1 MSKIQAIVLLVLA
14 NMLWGSSH
22 AIGKLAIDTF
32 DPLLLA
38 GLRVTIATGC
48 FWGLRFSGIAPRE
61 GVPSRDVLTLAG
73 LGLLTVACAQFL
85 DYRGLSLTTAT
96 DSSLMIIGEVI
107 FTTIL
112 AWLIMRER
120 INTQKRLGLV
130 LGTIGVVV
138 LTLGGAPDSAYA
150 PQRALGN
157 TLVLLALLCESIFT
171 VLGARYA
178 QTYQPL
184 TILRW
189 TYSGSMVVWT
199 PVLVWAYLSG
209 AISGAP
215 PAAWGAVVYMAVATS
230 VISYL
235 LWFWVIRS
243 AGSSLGAMTL
253 FVQPVVGSVIGLLLL
268 AEPQSPGLYIGATL
282 IVTAMLVATLAD
294 RAPATPPGEEGA
306 YAGH

>member
-1 MSKIQAIVLLVLA
+1 MTRLRAVLLLVLA
-14 NMLWGSSH
+14 NVLWGSSH

-38 GLRVTIATGC
+38 GLRISIATGC
-48 FWGLRFSGIAPRE
+48 FWGLRLSGVAPRE
-61 GVPSRDVLTLAG
+61 VVPSRDVLTLAG

-112 AWLIMRER
+112 AWLVAREH
-120 INTQKRLGLV
+120 IGTQKRIGLILGI
-130 LGTIGVVV
+130 IGVVV
-138 LTLGGAPDSAYA
+138 LTFGGAPDSAYA
-150 PQRALGN
+150 PDRTLGN
-157 TLVLLALLCESIFT
+157 TLVLLALLCESVFT

-189 TYSGSMVVWT
+189 TYTGSMLVWI
-199 PVLVWAYLSG
+199 PVLGWAFVQH
-209 AISGAP
+209 AIPNASV
-215 PAAWGAVVYMAVATS
+215 AAWSAVVYMAVATS
-230 VISYL
+230 VVSYL

-253 FVQPVVGSVIGLLLL
+253 FVQPVVGSLIGLVLL
-268 AEPQSPGLYIGATL
+268 AEPQSPGLYIGAVL
-282 IVTAMLVATLAD
+282 IVIAMFVATLAD
-294 RAPATPPGEEGA
+294 REPMLPAHEENTHA
-306 YAGH
+306 RH

>member
-1 MSKIQAIVLLVLA
+1 MSKIQAIFFLVLA
-14 NMLWGSSH
+14 NVLWGSSH

-32 DPLLLA
+32 DPLILA

-48 FWGLRFSGIAPRE
+48 FWGLRWSGIATRE
-61 GVPSRDVLTLAG
+61 VVPLRDVGTLAG
-73 LGLLTVACAQFL
+73 LGLLTVACSQFL

-112 AWLIMRER
+112 AWLVAREH
-120 INTQKRLGLV
+120 IGYQKRIGLV
-130 LGTIGVVV
+130 LGIVGVVV

-178 QTYQPL
+178 QSYQPL

-189 TYSGSMVVWT
+189 TYTGSMLVWI
-199 PVLVWAYLSG
+199 PVLVWAYTTG
-209 AISGAP
+209 AIAVAS

-230 VISYL
+230 VVSYL

-253 FVQPVVGSVIGLLLL
+253 FVQPVVGSVIGLLIL
-268 AEPQSPGLYIGATL
+268 AEPQSPGLYIGAAL

-294 RAPATPPGEEGA
+294 RSQEAPVHTEDT
-306 YAGH
+306 YARH

>member
-14 NMLWGSSH
+14 NVLWGSSH

-61 GVPSRDVLTLAG
+61 AVPSRDVLTLAG

-209 AISGAP
+209 AISGAT